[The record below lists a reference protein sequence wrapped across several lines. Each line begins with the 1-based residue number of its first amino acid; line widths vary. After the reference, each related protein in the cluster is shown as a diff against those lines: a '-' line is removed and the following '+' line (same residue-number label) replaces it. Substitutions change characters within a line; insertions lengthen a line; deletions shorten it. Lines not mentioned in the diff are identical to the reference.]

1 MRRSYAPLRGHTR
14 QYHWRMFNTTGLDFT
29 GILGGVWAL
38 VAIVYVQS
46 RQRVLRNWY
55 TQTATVAFAVLVSYI
70 WAPFGFP
77 NSDWSR
83 APLGTDVIRLVPGL
97 QFDPGLLDTNWLPVQ
112 VAIGASA
119 YFLALIAL
127 FGDARR
133 ANVTVILIMGVG
145 LELSQALTN
154 IVVGPIPPYR
164 IDIHDVL
171 VRALGVLLTYGLFS
185 LGASVYRWK
194 VAPRP
199 ARRGLAEFL
208 DALIRRI

>member
-1 MRRSYAPLRGHTR
+1 
-14 QYHWRMFNTTGLDFT
+14 MFSTSGVDLTGL
-29 GILGGVWAL
+29 LGGISGL
-38 VAIVYVQS
+38 VAIAYVQGQ
-46 RQRVLRNWY
+46 QRVIKNWY
-55 TQTATVAFAVLVSYI
+55 TQIATVAFAFLVAYI

-77 NSDWSR
+77 TSDWSR
-83 APLGTDVIRLVPGL
+83 APIGSDVVRLIPGL
-97 QFDPGLLDTNWLPVQ
+97 QFDPNLLNTNWLPVQ

-133 ANVTVILIMGVG
+133 ANIAVILLMGVG

-154 IVVGPIPPYR
+154 IVVSPIPPYR

-171 VRALGVLLTYGLFS
+171 VRALGVVITFFIFS
-185 LGASVYRWK
+185 VGAALYRWK
-194 VAPRP
+194 VPPRGQ
-199 ARRGLAEFL
+199 RYGLVGFA

>member
-1 MRRSYAPLRGHTR
+1 
-14 QYHWRMFNTTGLDFT
+14 MFDTTGADFT

-38 VAIVYVQS
+38 VAIAYVQGQ
-46 RQRVLRNWY
+46 QRVLKNWY
-55 TQTATVAFAVLVSYI
+55 TQTATVAFAVLVAYI

-83 APLGTDVIRLVPGL
+83 APIGSDVVRLIPGL
-97 QFDPGLLDTNWLPVQ
+97 QFDPNLLNTNWLPVQ
-112 VAIGASA
+112 VSIGAGA

-145 LELSQALTN
+145 LELSQAFTN
-154 IVVGPIPPYR
+154 IAVGPIPPYR

-171 VRALGVLLTYGLFS
+171 VRALGVLVMYSLFS
-185 LGASVYRWK
+185 LGAALYRWK
-194 VAPRP
+194 VPPQGQRYGIA
-199 ARRGLAEFL
+199 GFV

>member
-1 MRRSYAPLRGHTR
+1 
-14 QYHWRMFNTTGLDFT
+14 MFNTTGVDFT

-38 VAIVYVQS
+38 AAIFYVQR
-46 RQRVLRNWY
+46 RQRVLKNWY

-83 APLGTDVIRLVPGL
+83 APLGTDVVRLIPGL
-97 QFDPGLLDTNWLPVQ
+97 QFDPALLDTNWLPIQ

-154 IVVGPIPPYR
+154 LVVGPIPPYR
-164 IDIHDVL
+164 IDIHDVI
-171 VRALGVLLTYGLFS
+171 VRAIGVLAMYVLFS
-185 LGASVYRWK
+185 LVAAIYRWK
-194 VAPRP
+194 VAPKGSGQ
-199 ARRGLAEFL
+199 GLAAFV

>member
-1 MRRSYAPLRGHTR
+1 
-14 QYHWRMFNTTGLDFT
+14 MFNTTGVDVT
-29 GILGGVWAL
+29 GILGGIGAL
-38 VAIVYVQS
+38 VAIVYVQGQ
-46 RQRVLRNWY
+46 QRVLKNWY
-55 TQTATVAFAVLVSYI
+55 TQTATVAFAVLVAYI

-83 APLGTDVIRLVPGL
+83 APIGSDVVRLIPGL
-97 QFDPGLLDTNWLPVQ
+97 QFDPNLLNTNWLPVQ

-119 YFLALIAL
+119 YFLAIIAL

-133 ANVTVILIMGVG
+133 ANIAVILLMGVG

-154 IVVGPIPPYR
+154 IAVSPIPPYR

-171 VRALGVLLTYGLFS
+171 VRALGVLITFS
-185 LGASVYRWK
+185 IVSVGAALYRWK
-194 VAPRP
+194 VP
-199 ARRGLAEFL
+199 ARGQRYGLVGFA

>member
-1 MRRSYAPLRGHTR
+1 
-14 QYHWRMFNTTGLDFT
+14 MFNTTGIDFT
-29 GILGGVWAL
+29 GILGGVWAF
-38 VAIVYVQS
+38 VAIVYVQGQ
-46 RQRVLRNWY
+46 QRVLKNWY
-55 TQTATVAFAVLVSYI
+55 TQTATVAFAVLVAYI

-83 APLGTDVIRLVPGL
+83 APIGSDVVRLIPGL
-97 QFDPGLLDTNWLPVQ
+97 QFDPNLLNTNWLPVQ

-133 ANVTVILIMGVG
+133 ANITVILIMGVG
-145 LELSQALTN
+145 LELSQAFTN
-154 IVVGPIPPYR
+154 LVVNPIPPYR

-171 VRALGVLLTYGLFS
+171 VRALGVLIMYGLFS
-185 LGASVYRWK
+185 LGAALYRWK
-194 VAPRP
+194 VP
-199 ARRGLAEFL
+199 AQGQRYGFAGFV